1 MPKEGLEP
9 SSREASDFES
19 LVYTIP
25 PLWLIEYVDYIIK
38 ILCYTSFNMATIEN
52 AIYWL
57 EVEKIIPNP
66 YQPRKEFDPV
76 QLQEM
81 ADSIRQ
87 YGILQ
92 PLVVSRFEEM
102 KEDGSIEVVYQLIAG
117 ERRLRGSKLAGL
129 SQVPCIIRV
138 GDDNRQKLE
147 IAIIENVVREN
158 LNPVE
163 RGMAYQRLA
172 DEFKMSWVDIA
183 KKVSKSREYV
193 SNTVRILMLPQDML
207 DALSKG
213 KITEGHTR
221 PLLMLIDR
229 PEEQATLFK
238 EMLIRKMTVREA
250 EGIAR
255 RVAYDKVRKK
265 STYITP
271 EVVEMEEGLA
281 QSLGTRV
288 TIEPREKG
296 GKISIDYF
304 TYDELMSLSRL
315 IKNASTSKTHI
326 GMFDAMKN
334 GNTTIGGYTEE
345 LPAVDV
351 INTLPTDQLVDNLP
365 AEYFENNSAIAEV
378 AVDDRS
384 KDEVVADNN
393 AEEGDLYNIKN
404 FSL

>member
-1 MPKEGLEP
+1 
-9 SSREASDFES
+9 
-19 LVYTIP
+19 
-25 PLWLIEYVDYIIK
+25 
-38 ILCYTSFNMATIEN
+38 MATIEN

-87 YGILQ
+87 YGVLQ
-92 PLVVSRFEEM
+92 PLVVSRFENM
-102 KEDGSIEVVYQLIAG
+102 KEDGSIEVVYELIAG

-129 SQVPCIIRV
+129 AQVPCIIRV
-138 GDDNRQKLE
+138 GDDNREKLE
-147 IAIIENVVREN
+147 LAIIENVVREN

-163 RGMAYQRLA
+163 RAMAYQRLA
-172 DEFKMSWVDIA
+172 DEFKLTWVDIA

-193 SNTVRILMLPQDML
+193 SNTVRILMLPQEML
-207 DALSKG
+207 EALSKG

-255 RVAYDKVRKK
+255 RVAYDKVRRK
-265 STYITP
+265 STYISP

-304 TYDELMSLSRL
+304 TYDELMSLSRIL
-315 IKNASTSKTHI
+315 KNAGVNKTHT
-326 GMFDAMKN
+326 GMFEAIKKDSTLGA
-334 GNTTIGGYTEE
+334 YTEE
-345 LPAVDV
+345 KPAVAVASTAVAED
-351 INTLPTDQLVDNLP
+351 ILPNLP
-365 AEYFENNSAIAEV
+365 AEYFENNSALTTDIAEM
-378 AVDDRS
+378 AIDDRS
-384 KDEVVADNN
+384 KDEVVADQNS
-393 AEEGDLYNIKN
+393 EDDLYNIKN